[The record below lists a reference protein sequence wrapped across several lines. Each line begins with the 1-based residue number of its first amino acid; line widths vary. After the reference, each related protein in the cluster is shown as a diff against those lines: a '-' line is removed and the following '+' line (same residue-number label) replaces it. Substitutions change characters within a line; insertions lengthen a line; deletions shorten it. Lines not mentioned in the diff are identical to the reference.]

1 MGTTTFSGPVRSGTL
16 KSGETNG
23 PNVGYMVLEQ
33 EASIAQDSTNVVSST
48 VYIPAGSKIVDIIV
62 DTLTAFDSA
71 STAVLSVGTAA
82 AGTQYAGSVDVK
94 TAGRVRPS
102 FTAAQLAAMSNVS
115 VLGVAAPTSAPVVI
129 SVTPTGATTA
139 GYVRV
144 TVVYA
149 QLA

>member
-16 KSGETNG
+16 KTGETNG
-23 PNVGYMVLEQ
+23 PNLGYAVLEQ
-33 EASIAQDSTNVVSST
+33 EASITQNSTTAVSST
-48 VYIPAGSKIVDIIV
+48 VYVPVGSKIIDIIV
-62 DTLTAFDSA
+62 DVLTAFNSVT
-71 STAVLSVGTAA
+71 SAVLSVGTAA
-82 AGTQYAGSVDVK
+82 AGTQYASSVDAK
-94 TAGRVRPS
+94 TAGRTRPT

-115 VLGVAAPTSAPVVI
+115 VLGVAAPTAAPVVI
-129 SVTPTGATTA
+129 TVTPTGATSA